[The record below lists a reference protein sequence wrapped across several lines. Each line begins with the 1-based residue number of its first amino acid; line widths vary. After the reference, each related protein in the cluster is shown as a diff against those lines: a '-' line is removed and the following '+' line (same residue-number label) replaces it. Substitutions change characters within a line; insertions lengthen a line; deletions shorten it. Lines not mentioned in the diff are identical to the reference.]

1 MRRRLLAAVLTMLC
15 LGAFLMPALA
25 QKVVSIPDV
34 GFVPLDSLLKLDA
47 LQNATTAIRL
57 DKSAYW
63 HGSGS
68 AFNDDAKNDTI
79 TVTGV
84 VIVAPKVLTYTLA
97 RYNIFLQ
104 DSAGRVF
111 GGLNIL
117 TDDTSANAQAT
128 GINAIDTGMVVTITG
143 KLKEYGSQNNS
154 LTELLAYSV
163 GFFERIVPVN
173 IVGLWGGTG
182 VRPQPIE
189 ITCDSLANGLKPKP
203 SSAEKYEGMYVMIRN
218 VTVSSV
224 DVSSGRFTVKDSKG
238 NQVQMYDGSAWYTLR
253 GHRASN
259 SKYTY
264 PPVGTTLKYIRGVVI
279 PQPRTGTCGDYCIM
293 PAYPGPSQ
301 LTGSTYPG
309 DVVVDKYGP
318 TIATVRRTPTP
329 PTSTD
334 IVSITYKAYSP
345 SAPTRKADS
354 TFFNYRVGTQAN
366 RYGTGWV
373 HTRID
378 SVAGDSVYRA
388 TIPAQANNS
397 LVSYYIE
404 AYMDG
409 VYSAFPDS
417 SVPNFYVIKNA
428 GFSIYDICFTPY
440 TNGLSGFA
448 YDTVTVGGIITAD
461 TSDLKDITTRG
472 GRPNTPLLWLQ
483 GRDTVWAGIQ
493 IWSPVA
499 GLIDTLKRGD
509 SVVVRGSVYGT
520 TVRTQIAVTS
530 LLFSKRGGTTVPA
543 PTLRKMTSPQYFD
556 YQLANPPVAGSS
568 TFQPYMNMLLEL
580 QNMYVVYRNADN
592 QTDGGSS
599 NYGEFLISN
608 VATSSPTTY
617 GLRVN
622 DNGIN
627 EFYADTNAAYKTAYN
642 SQHPFTPGLKTHL
655 IPFLSKLSFIRGVL
669 DYTNSNYKLEPRK
682 SDDFGTITSVYL
694 DPSVTPK
701 EYALEQNYPN
711 PFNPSTTI
719 RYTLPE
725 RARVTLTIYNLLGQV
740 IESLVDMDQPQG
752 TYVVPFDA
760 SRLSTGVYFYEL
772 RAGNHQQIKKML
784 LLK

>member
-1 MRRRLLAAVLTMLC
+1 MLC